1 MDNLQ
6 KTFNMEIYIKD
17 DQVCLGGR
25 KIIPQN
31 KEGCVRVEM
40 VWTATYVRETTL
52 TESATVS
59 VQGLLG
65 SKNPVG
71 PVEKNIEHRT

>member
-1 MDNLQ
+1 
-6 KTFNMEIYIKD
+6 
-17 DQVCLGGR
+17 
-25 KIIPQN
+25 
-31 KEGCVRVEM
+31 M